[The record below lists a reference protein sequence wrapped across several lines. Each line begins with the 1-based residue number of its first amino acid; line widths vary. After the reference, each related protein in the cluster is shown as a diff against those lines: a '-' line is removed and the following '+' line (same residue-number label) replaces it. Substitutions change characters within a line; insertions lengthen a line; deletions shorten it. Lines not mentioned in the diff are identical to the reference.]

1 VSPKLTLNIGVRY
14 ELYTQPVD
22 ARDRGGLYDI
32 ATHRIAIPGKD
43 GYSRSIV
50 DGDHNNIAPR
60 FGLAYSVTRKFAI
73 RSGAGVFYAR
83 RDQNTQVTHIG
94 ANIPNVPTIP
104 FPIISA
110 SDTVAPPVT
119 LHTPIAVSP
128 IDPTFSQFTPQSPL
142 AFTFRT
148 PAFHNSNDPFV
159 YQWHLALEYEL
170 ARDLAVAASYSG
182 SKGSDLV
189 NRRNLNQIPI
199 EYGLAGHTSQSDR
212 FFPNINGTMGYDAAT
227 GISNYNALNLRLE
240 KRHSSGMDFL
250 VNYTWSKSLDN
261 GGGTMAWAQNGGTT
275 IPLDSYNVH
284 KERSYAELDVP
295 HVFVASYGYELP
307 FGPGKHW
314 LGGKGPAGYVLGGW
328 QINGITALRSG
339 FVTDIRSTRV
349 ATNIFATTNVP
360 DIVLGQSLYLPN
372 KSVDGYF
379 NPAAF
384 SEPVQVRAANGAP
397 IPLFGDAARR
407 VGRGPGSVN
416 FDVSLFKNF
425 QVRERMRAQ
434 FRAEAF
440 NVSNTPSFFLPAAS
454 SSTLAIGNQ
463 GFGKLTSSSATGR
476 QLQFG
481 LKLSF

>member
-1 VSPKLTLNIGVRY
+1 
-14 ELYTQPVD
+14 
-22 ARDRGGLYDI
+22 
-32 ATHRIAIPGKD
+32 
-43 GYSRSIV
+43 
-50 DGDHNNIAPR
+50 
-60 FGLAYSVTRKFAI
+60 
-73 RSGAGVFYAR
+73 
-83 RDQNTQVTHIG
+83 
-94 ANIPNVPTIP
+94 
-104 FPIISA
+104 
-110 SDTVAPPVT
+110 
-119 LHTPIAVSP
+119 
-128 IDPTFSQFTPQSPL
+128 
-142 AFTFRT
+142 
-148 PAFHNSNDPFV
+148 V

-170 ARDLAVAASYSG
+170 ARDLEVAASYSG

-212 FFPNINGTMGYDAAT
+212 FFPNINGTVGYDAAT
-227 GISNYNALNLRLE
+227 GINNYNALNLRLE
-240 KRHSSGMDFL
+240 KRHSSGVDFL

-261 GGGTMAWAQNGGTT
+261 VAEPWLGRRTAALRFRW
-275 IPLDSYNVH
+275 IPNNVH

-295 HVFVASYGYELP
+295 QVFVASYGYELP
-307 FGPGKHW
+307 SGPGKHW

-328 QINGITALRSG
+328 QINGITALRNG

-349 ATNIFATTNVP
+349 ATNLFATTNVP
-360 DIVLGQSLYLPN
+360 YIVLGQSLYLPN

-384 SEPVQVRAANGAP
+384 SEPIVARSTNGAP

-407 VGRGPGSVN
+407 VGRGPRSVN

-425 QVRERMRAQ
+425 QIRERIRAQ

-440 NVSNTPSFFLPAAS
+440 NVSNSPTFFLRATS
-454 SSTLAIGNQ
+454 SSILAIGNQ